1 MLAASFKR
9 TKIVATIGPASRSP
23 QVLEDLLL
31 AGVNMYRLNFSHGS
45 HEEHGGVAKYAR
57 GLSKKYNKPVAV
69 LADIQGPKIRVGTLP
84 TDGLPFVRGNIVRF
98 EFGADYEAT
107 GIIPIQH
114 DVSKYLKKGER
125 VFLRDGQVQIE
136 VQKIERHL
144 ITGKVLTP
152 GLVYSNQGMNLPDTD
167 LGGDILTPKDIA
179 DIEFATS
186 IGVDYIGYSFVQT
199 AHDIVSL
206 RVRLKKLNSDAK
218 IIAKIETA
226 AAVENLEEIV
236 AATDCL
242 MVARGDLAVETK
254 PEAVPAAQRRMIE
267 LGKKYR
273 KPVIVATQMLESM
286 IQSPQPT
293 RAEVSDVATAVLEG
307 SDAVMLSGETAMGL
321 FPIEAVKMMKRVILY
336 TEREQAEE
344 AADDRRD
351 HIRPYQFG
359 ERQRQNAISAAAVVL
374 ASQLPA
380 KVIVAETSSGQ
391 TARNISALRPD
402 VPVIIVTDNER
413 VYYQMALVWGGKSF
427 YVKDM
432 KRATDLVIDQLKS
445 AGNLKKGDALVVAS
459 GSQPGLVGGTNKVVI
474 RVVD

>member
-9 TKIVATIGPASRSP
+9 TKIVATIGPASNTP
-23 QVLEDLLL
+23 KVLEDLLL
-31 AGVNMYRLNFSHGS
+31 AGVNMFRLNFSHGTQ
-45 HEEHGGVAKYAR
+45 EEHAAVADYAR
-57 GLSKKYNKPVAV
+57 QLSRKHHKPVAV

-84 TDGLPFVRGNIVRF
+84 ADGLPFVRGTTVRF
-98 EFGADYEAT
+98 EYGADYEAT
-107 GIIPIQH
+107 GIIPVQH

-136 VQKIERHL
+136 VQKIEKRL
-144 ITGKVLTP
+144 ITGKVLAP

-167 LGGDILTPKDIA
+167 LGGDILTAKDIS
-179 DIEFATS
+179 DIEFTVKH
-186 IGVDYIGYSFVQT
+186 IGADYIGYSFVQT
-199 AHDIVSL
+199 ANDILSL
-206 RVRLKKLNSDAK
+206 RARLKKLKSDAH

-226 AAVENLEEIV
+226 AAVDNLEEIIS
-236 AATDCL
+236 ATDAV

-321 FPIEAVKMMKRVILY
+321 FPVEAVKMMKRVILY
-336 TEREQAEE
+336 TESEQAKE
-344 AADDRRD
+344 RLNHQPLD
-351 HIRPYQFG
+351 HLAFG
-359 ERQRQNAISAAAVVL
+359 AHERQNAISAAAVVL

-380 KVIVAETSSGQ
+380 KVIIAETSSGQ
-391 TARNISALRPD
+391 TARNIAALRPD
-402 VPVIIVTDNER
+402 VPVIMVTDSMR
-413 VYYQMALVWGGKSF
+413 AYYQMALLWGGKSF
-427 YVKDM
+427 YAKDM
-432 KRATDLVIDQLKS
+432 KNATDHVITELRT
-445 AGNLKKGDALVVAS
+445 AGNLRKGDALVVAS
-459 GSQPGLVGGTNKVVI
+459 GAQPGLIGGTNKVVI
-474 RVVD
+474 RVAE